1 MATRRLVCDGSGA
14 MTNSQWQGLEA
25 YLNEQIPLTRAMG
38 VRAISYKDGEI
49 VLEAPLALNRNH
61 LGTVFGGSLNALATL
76 AAYALL
82 WLELPD
88 PNCHVVI
95 RDSLISFR
103 RPVRKDPRAI
113 CRRPDEA
120 VLSKFHHDFARAG
133 KARLRL
139 EVTIEEDGVVAV
151 EFAGTFVAV
160 R

>member
-1 MATRRLVCDGSGA
+1 MSSDWRE
-14 MTNSQWQGLEA
+14 LEA
-25 YLNEQIPLTRAMG
+25 YLHEQIPLTRAMG
-38 VRAISYKDGEI
+38 VRVVSYEDGAL

-76 AAYALL
+76 AGYALL

-88 PNCHVVI
+88 RNGHVVI
-95 RDSLISFR
+95 RDSSISFR
-103 RPVRKDPRAI
+103 APVRKEPRAI

-120 VLSKFHHDFARAG
+120 VLAKFRHDLARAG
-133 KARLRL
+133 KARMRL
-139 EVTIEEDGVVAV
+139 EVTIEEGGAVAV